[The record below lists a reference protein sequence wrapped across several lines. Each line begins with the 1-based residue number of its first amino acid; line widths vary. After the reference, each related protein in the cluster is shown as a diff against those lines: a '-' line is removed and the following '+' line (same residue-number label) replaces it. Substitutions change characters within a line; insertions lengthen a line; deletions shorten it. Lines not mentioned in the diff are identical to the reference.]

1 MINSENINNILGDY
15 PKNPQRQNI
24 NGKRHY
30 VIPGYS
36 DKPLISVTT
45 VVKDVIDKPG
55 LVNWAKKIGLTAGEE
70 TLKTYLG
77 KTITLDLIKDFQVKS
92 KNVIDKTSTSAA
104 DFGTQAHYL
113 IESII
118 KGENPVIPKE
128 YQDTI
133 EAFSRWRN
141 QFNIDILFSEICVY
155 SKRYSVAGTLDAI
168 GIKDNQLILVDWKT
182 SKALYPEYALQA
194 GGYICCLE
202 DMTNNKIN
210 EGWIVRFGK
219 SSPEFEV
226 KSINIENSKKAFI
239 QAVDFWQTFYSK
251 KLFN

>member
-1 MINSENINNILGDY
+1 MIYSENINNILGDY
-15 PKNPQRQNI
+15 PKNAQKQNI

-30 VIPGYS
+30 IIPGYS

-45 VVKDVIDKPG
+45 IVKDVIDKPG
-55 LVNWAKKIGLTAGEE
+55 LVHWAKKIGLTTVEE
-70 TLKTYLG
+70 TLKDNLG
-77 KTITLDLIKDFQVKS
+77 KTITLDLIKEFQVKS
-92 KNVIDKTSTSAA
+92 KNSIEKTSTSAA
-104 DFGTQAHYL
+104 DYGTYAHYL

-118 KGENPVIPKE
+118 KGENPQIPKE
-128 YQDTI
+128 YEETI
-133 EAFSRWRN
+133 HAFNRWRS
-141 QFNIDILFSEICVY
+141 QFDIDIVFSEICVY
-155 SKRYSVAGTLDAI
+155 SKKYSVAGTLDAI
-168 GIKDNQLILVDWKT
+168 GIKDNKLILVDWKT

-210 EGWIVRFGK
+210 EGWLVRFGK

-226 KSINIENSKKAFI
+226 KSINVENSKKAFI
-239 QAVDFWQTFYSK
+239 QAVNFWQTFYSK

>member
-92 KNVIDKTSTSAA
+92 KTVIEKT
-104 DFGTQAHYL
+104 
-113 IESII
+113 I
-118 KGENPVIPKE
+118 
-128 YQDTI
+128 
-133 EAFSRWRN
+133 
-141 QFNIDILFSEICVY
+141 
-155 SKRYSVAGTLDAI
+155 
-168 GIKDNQLILVDWKT
+168 
-182 SKALYPEYALQA
+182 
-194 GGYICCLE
+194 
-202 DMTNNKIN
+202 
-210 EGWIVRFGK
+210 
-219 SSPEFEV
+219 
-226 KSINIENSKKAFI
+226 
-239 QAVDFWQTFYSK
+239 
-251 KLFN
+251 